1 MTTNTQQ
8 LGFIMNNLSQ
18 NQQKFLDY
26 LLSKIKTYKKHS
38 KIQSEI
44 LELSKKTQLTPTETK
59 RLSSLLDIEKA
70 NAELE
75 KRKKQLA
82 DLDRLE
88 KQQEKK
94 KYDHVTF
101 TLGGLFRSE
110 LEKQNPVFIQALQSA
125 IQNNKIKTTHK
136 DNTPM
141 FDDLLPQQS
150 TTTLSQFN
158 H

>member
-1 MTTNTQQ
+1 
-8 LGFIMNNLSQ
+8 MNNLSQ

-26 LLSKIKTYKKHS
+26 LLSKIKTYKKPS
-38 KIQSEI
+38 KTQSEI
-44 LELSKKTQLTPTETK
+44 LELSKKNQLTPTETK

-110 LEKQNPVFIQALQSA
+110 LEKQNPAFIQALQSA
-125 IQNNKIKTTHK
+125 IQNNKIKTKHK

>member
-1 MTTNTQQ
+1 
-8 LGFIMNNLSQ
+8 MNNLAT

-94 KYDHVTF
+94 EIRPCNFYAW
-101 TLGGLFRSE
+101 RS
-110 LEKQNPVFIQALQSA
+110 IQV
-125 IQNNKIKTTHK
+125 
-136 DNTPM
+136 
-141 FDDLLPQQS
+141 
-150 TTTLSQFN
+150 
-158 H
+158 